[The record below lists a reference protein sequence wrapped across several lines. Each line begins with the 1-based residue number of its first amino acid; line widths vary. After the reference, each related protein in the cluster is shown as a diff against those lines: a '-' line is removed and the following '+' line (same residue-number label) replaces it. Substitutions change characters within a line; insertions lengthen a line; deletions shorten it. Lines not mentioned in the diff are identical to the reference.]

1 VLTNIDDK
9 LMQKS
14 TQNYSNSSELQ
25 QTVTAH
31 TPFDRGFC
39 FSNFLDDPD
48 TTPNEMTLQG
58 SIGTISGKSALQ
70 KCHEVSGERIP
81 NSSTTEVFEIPEFL
95 HAGNRCHANDAL
107 GDYCAKFNFMKASHA
122 EQLGLVLNHSKP
134 KDVAIGSGK
143 GSERWVQSK
152 LPTNSRRSPI
162 DMSFYFTSS
171 RNVFTMSFSANR
183 F

>member
-14 TQNYSNSSELQ
+14 TQNHSNSGELQ
-25 QTVTAH
+25 QTVTVQ

-58 SIGTISGKSALQ
+58 SIGTISGKSAFQ

-81 NSSTTEVFEIPEFL
+81 NSSTTEVFEIPGFL
-95 HAGNRCHANDAL
+95 HAGNHCHAHDAL
-107 GDYCAKFNFMKASHA
+107 TQRRRHRKW
-122 EQLGLVLNHSKP
+122 E
-134 KDVAIGSGK
+134 K
-143 GSERWVQSK
+143 GQNVGYSPRI
-152 LPTNSRRSPI
+152 RGGARSI
-162 DMSFYFTSS
+162 
-171 RNVFTMSFSANR
+171 
-183 F
+183 